1 MIRSIELQPLR
12 LSFLVGVSACL
23 MACAPEDER
32 PAIMEP
38 PPVFVSPVLSM
49 DITEEIQTT
58 GELVAKFQSTIAS
71 QVSGQVTV
79 VLADEGEAVTEGEV
93 LLEIDPELRMLEL
106 ANAEASLAEAR
117 AQAVESWRDL
127 QRVQNLREQGATSE
141 AILDDAKTT
150 LELSRARQKA
160 AEAHLGLAQRARAD
174 ATVRAPFSGLISRR
188 HVSVGEFLNVSMPIY
203 EIVALDPIEAEFSFS
218 EMDSSRVHLGQAV
231 TISLAPFPDLVFEAE
246 GTMISPI
253 LDPRTRTLRAKALLS
268 NPDGLLRPGLFAHVS
283 LGLESRRGVA
293 MVPEEAVLQRA
304 DGTVVYRLVEGGRVE
319 RLLVTSGVLRD
330 SMVEIRDGVRPG
342 DFVVSRGQEQLSDGG
357 VVSLRSKDGESIPTP
372 QVASGPASFASGA
385 AQ

>member
-1 MIRSIELQPLR
+1 MNRSIELQS
-12 LSFLVGVSACL
+12 LSLSVLVGLAACL
-23 MACAPEDER
+23 VACAPEDER
-32 PAIMEP
+32 PAVAEP
-38 PPVFVSPVLSM
+38 PPVFVSPVVSM
-49 DITEEIQTT
+49 DITEEIRTT

-79 VLADEGEAVTEGEV
+79 VLADEGEAVSEGEV

-117 AQAVESWRDL
+117 AQAVENWRDL
-127 QRVQNLREQGATSE
+127 QRVQNLRDQGATSE
-141 AILDDAKTT
+141 AVLDDAKTK

-160 AEAHLGLAQRARAD
+160 AEARLGLAERARAD

-188 HVSVGEFLNVSMPIY
+188 YVSVGEFLNVSMPIY

-218 EMDSSRVHLGQAV
+218 EMDSSRVHLGQTV
-231 TISLAPFPDLVFEAE
+231 LISLAPFPDLVFEAE
-246 GTMISPI
+246 VTMISPT
-253 LDPRTRTLRAKALLS
+253 LDPKTRTLRAKALLS

-304 DGTVVYRLVEGGRVE
+304 DGTVLYRLVEGGRVE
-319 RLLVTSGVLRD
+319 RLLVNSGVLRD
-330 SMVEIRDGVRPG
+330 SMVEIRGGVRPG
-342 DFVVSRGQEQLSDGG
+342 DFVVSRGQEQLSDG
-357 VVSLRSKDGESIPTP
+357 VTVSLRTKEGETLSTP
-372 QVASGPASFASGA
+372 HIASGPANFAAGA

>member
-1 MIRSIELQPLR
+1 MIRSIELQSLS
-12 LSFLVGVSACL
+12 LSFLVGAAACL
-23 MACAPEDER
+23 VACAPGDER
-32 PAIMEP
+32 PAITEP

-49 DITEEIQTT
+49 DITEEIRTT

-127 QRVQNLREQGATSE
+127 QRVRNLREQGATSE

-160 AEAHLGLAQRARAD
+160 AEARLGLAERARAD

-188 HVSVGEFLNVSMPIY
+188 YVSVGEFLNVSMPIY

-218 EMDSSRVHLGQAV
+218 EMDSSRVHLGQTV
-231 TISLAPFPDLVFEAE
+231 LISLAPFPDLVFEAE
-246 GTMISPI
+246 VTMISPT
-253 LDPRTRTLRAKALLS
+253 LDPQTRTLRAKALLS

-283 LGLESRRGVA
+283 LGLESRLGVA

-357 VVSLRSKDGESIPTP
+357 VVSLRSKDGESLPTP
-372 QVASGPASFASGA
+372 QIASGPASFASGA